1 MCRFPR
7 VTGMQVLQVVWDGG
21 GNAPMQ
27 LGIARALVAGGN
39 EVRIL
44 ASSSLRERVEATGS
58 AFVPFQRAPDIS
70 MSSKETDSVRD
81 WGARTPL
88 GSTARFRDRLI
99 FGPALD
105 FALDVLDELQRH
117 PADVVAFD
125 YLLLGAAVGAEKA
138 GIPMAALIHNP
149 YPLPTAGVPPF
160 GLGLMPARGVPGR
173 VRDGVLRVASKR
185 LLGPGLDALNGA
197 RRQLELQ
204 PLDRYD
210 AQLRRCDLLLVL
222 TIPDLDFGSNADLPP
237 NVRYV
242 GPVLDSAEP
251 HGSAGADWQT
261 TDGRPFVV
269 VSLGTTY
276 QRQDGLASRVARA
289 LGELPVRALLTT
301 GPAVDPDEIVPPVNV
316 DVRRFVPHVEVMP
329 HADLVVC
336 HGGLGTVHAALA
348 HGVPLI
354 CIPHGR
360 DQGDNAARVV
370 EAGAGLRVSRIA
382 SAGRIRSALQRALA
396 DESLRPAA
404 RRLELAI
411 RHLDGTAGAVQELET
426 LGGVRA

>member
-1 MCRFPR
+1 
-7 VTGMQVLQVVWDGG
+7 
-21 GNAPMQ
+21 MQ
-27 LGIARALVAGGN
+27 LGIARALAVGGN

-44 ASSSLRERVEATGS
+44 ASTSLRQRVEATGS
-58 AFVPFQRAPDIS
+58 AFAPFQRAPDIS

-88 GSTARFRDRLI
+88 GSIARIRDRLM
-99 FGPALD
+99 FGPALA
-105 FALDVLDELQRH
+105 FALDVLDELERN

-138 GIPMAALIHNP
+138 GVRTAALIHNP
-149 YPLPTAGVPPF
+149 YPLPEAGVPPF
-160 GLGLMPARGVPGR
+160 GLGLLPARGSPGR
-173 VRDGVLRVASKR
+173 FRDRVLLMASQR
-185 LLGPGLDALNGA
+185 LFGPGLDALNAA
-197 RRQLELQ
+197 RHQLELQ

-222 TIPDLDFGSNADLPP
+222 TIPELDFASNADLPA

-242 GPVLDSAEP
+242 GPVLDGGEQQNP
-251 HGSAGADWQT
+251 AGVQWRE
-261 TDGRPFVV
+261 TDGRAFVV

-276 QRQDGLASRVARA
+276 QRQDKLASRVSRA
-289 LGELPVRALLTT
+289 LGGMQVRALITT
-301 GPAVDPDEIVPPVNV
+301 GPAIDPDEISPPANV
-316 DVRRFVPHVEVMP
+316 DVRRFVPHGDVMP

-370 EAGAGLRVSRIA
+370 AAGAGLRVARGA
-382 SAGRIRSALQRALA
+382 STRRIRSAVQRALA
-396 DESLRPAA
+396 DESLRAA
-404 RRLELAI
+404 AKRLKRAI
-411 RHLDGTAGAVQELET
+411 RRRDGATGTAHELVALT
-426 LGGVRA
+426 H